1 MLKPNVGRALSAA
14 GAILLLL
21 SLVLVWYHVERPT
34 GVENSTG
41 WDAFPRLRWIVAG
54 GAVLTLA
61 TALVRQ
67 VRWVL
72 VARTILG
79 VVLAALIVRR
89 IIDPPEISSPVVT
102 QFGVYVGLVG
112 ALAVAFGGLV
122 DTGRE
127 FVVPVMGLG
136 GAPRGELPP
145 GSASPTRP
153 SDRSRNGSPGDTAVR
168 VPNHAQQQRN

>member
-14 GAILLLL
+14 GAILLLI

-34 GVENSTG
+34 GIESSTG

-72 VARTILG
+72 VARTVLG
-79 VVLAALIVRR
+79 VVLAVLILRR
-89 IIDPPEISSPVVT
+89 IVDPPEISSPVVT
-102 QFGVYVGLVG
+102 QFGVYAGLLG

-127 FVVPVMGLG
+127 LVVPVMGLG
-136 GAPRGELPP
+136 GAPRGELPS
-145 GSASPTRP
+145 GSARP
-153 SDRSRNGSPGDTAVR
+153 VGGRDHSRNASPGGATVHA
-168 VPNHAQQQRN
+168 PNPAQQRRT

>member
-1 MLKPNVGRALSAA
+1 MLKPNAGRALSAA

-72 VARTILG
+72 IARTVLG
-79 VVLAALIVRR
+79 VVLAALILRR
-89 IIDPPEISSPVVT
+89 IIDPPDISSPVVT

-112 ALAVAFGGLV
+112 ALAVAIGGLV

-136 GAPRGELPP
+136 GAPRGELPS
-145 GSASPTRP
+145 GPTSTARAERP
-153 SDRSRNGSPGDTAVR
+153 IPSVSPGGAARR
-168 VPNHAQQQRN
+168 VPNHPQHRRN

>member
-14 GAILLLL
+14 GAILLLI

-34 GVENSTG
+34 GIEGSTG

-72 VARTILG
+72 VARTVLG
-79 VVLAALIVRR
+79 VVLAVMILRR
-89 IIDPPEISSPVVT
+89 IVDPPEISSPVVT
-102 QFGVYVGLVG
+102 QFGVYAGLLG

-127 FVVPVMGLG
+127 LVVPVMGLG
-136 GAPRGELPP
+136 STPRGELPS
-145 GSASPTRP
+145 GATDTARATGTAH
-153 SDRSRNGSPGDTAVR
+153 RGSP
-168 VPNHAQQQRN
+168 

>member
-79 VVLAALIVRR
+79 VVLAALILRR
-89 IIDPPEISSPVVT
+89 IVDPPEISSPVVT

-112 ALAVAFGGLV
+112 ALAVAVGGLV

-136 GAPRGELPP
+136 GAPRGELPS
-145 GSASPTRP
+145 GSAPPVRT
-153 SDRSRNGSPGDTAVR
+153 SDHSRHGSPGGAAVR

>member
-14 GAILLLL
+14 GAILLVV

-34 GVENSTG
+34 GIENSTG

-61 TALVRQ
+61 TALARQ

-72 VARTILG
+72 VARTVLG
-79 VVLAALIVRR
+79 LVLAALILRR

-112 ALAVAFGGLV
+112 ALAVALGGLV

-136 GAPRGELPP
+136 GTPRGELPSGP
-145 GSASPTRP
+145 TKAARGSSSAS
-153 SDRSRNGSPGDTAVR
+153 DGSPGGTAVR